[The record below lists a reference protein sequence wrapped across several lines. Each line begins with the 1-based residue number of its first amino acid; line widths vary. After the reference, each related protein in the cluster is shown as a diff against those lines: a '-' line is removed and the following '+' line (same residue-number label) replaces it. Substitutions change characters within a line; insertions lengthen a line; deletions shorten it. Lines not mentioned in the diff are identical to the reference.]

1 MLWVDD
7 FCVMLGGLRNDSLNT
22 GCIKT
27 YWTVRKC
34 PLNRK
39 KFAAK
44 IILKSKF
51 LKSGGSFNSVFL
63 FQGRQAVGGIHC
75 VWWITTNMLLLVVKV
90 EIIKWSRTQSIYFM
104 VVRSN
109 TSLLYNI
116 TSPCISVLYTQCLL
130 LSEIVLLFSANWAT
144 RSSRF
149 EFVKFLVRVGSSCE
163 IAGSSLSIRSEMNI
177 LVPKSE
183 RFRSDRIRIGF
194 GSDLHTSSGHV
205 DFSAF
210 PVCMHSE

>member
-63 FQGRQAVGGIHC
+63 FQGRQVVGGIHC
-75 VWWITTNMLLLVVKV
+75 AWWITTNMLLLVVKV

-130 LSEIVLLFSANWAT
+130 LSEIVLLFSANWA
-144 RSSRF
+144 RRGQVGSSLWNFWF
-149 EFVKFLVRVGSSCE
+149 ELVRVVKFLVRVYQSD
-163 IAGSSLSIRSEMNI
+163 
-177 LVPKSE
+177 PKWMFW
-183 RFRSDRIRIGF
+183 FRNPNDSDRIGF
-194 GSDLHTSSGHV
+194 GSVSDRICTP
-205 DFSAF
+205 
-210 PVCMHSE
+210 PVVM